1 MSGRITMTTFYV
13 ATLSRSV
20 LVEAA
25 TADEAR
31 ERART
36 GLEALRPGAPVDI
49 RTIRPATDEEIADAR
64 FHAEHL
70 AANG

>member
-1 MSGRITMTTFYV
+1 MTTFYV
-13 ATLSRSV
+13 ATLSRYV

-25 TADEAR
+25 TDDEAR
-31 ERART
+31 ILAMP

-49 RTIRPATDEEIADAR
+49 RTVRLATDEEIADAL

-70 AANG
+70 TARG

>member
-1 MSGRITMTTFYV
+1 MSRRITMTTFYV
-13 ATLSRSV
+13 ATLSRYV
-20 LVEAA
+20 LVDAA
-25 TADEAR
+25 NEDEAR
-31 ERART
+31 ILAKP

-70 AANG
+70 AARG